1 MRKLLKANF
10 RRLWKDK
17 AFLISMI
24 LMVIYGG
31 ALPIIHYF
39 DNIQNGCVGIP
50 VLGVGE
56 TKLTAIFLN
65 MGLSVGLGV
74 AFSAIFILIAMLW
87 QNKAYAVAGCILVT
101 FFLLFMGIHIVSSLN
116 EPEYYSAYS
125 YTENGITVQEDE
137 SKNPN
142 YLSGTKRKVYE
153 FLNDFTPGGQLFQI
167 GNMKVEKPL
176 RLGLYDGIIIIAATG
191 CGMFIFS
198 RKDLK

>member
-1 MRKLLKANF
+1 M
-10 RRLWKDK
+10 
-17 AFLISMI
+17 
-24 LMVIYGG
+24 
-31 ALPIIHYF
+31 
-39 DNIQNGCVGIP
+39 
-50 VLGVGE
+50 
-56 TKLTAIFLN
+56 
-65 MGLSVGLGV
+65 
-74 AFSAIFILIAMLW
+74 
-87 QNKAYAVAGCILVT
+87 T